1 MAFRAIVIC
10 TEDCSADYTVQNI
23 LLIVLFPTPPNS
35 AIFALMQINRGEIS
49 EDKKNFLRSIFI
61 CGFSVNIGISY
72 ILSAPRPVAQFS
84 QKLLFD
90 A

>member
-49 EDKKNFLRSIFI
+49 ETKKIFCVLFLYVAFPST
-61 CGFSVNIGISY
+61 
-72 ILSAPRPVAQFS
+72 SALATF
-84 QKLLFD
+84 
-90 A
+90 

>member
-1 MAFRAIVIC
+1 VAFRAIVIC

-49 EDKKNFLRSIFI
+49 ETKKFLRSIFI
-61 CGFSVNIGISY
+61 CCFSVNIGISY